1 MRWFAAL
8 LLLATTP
15 AFAQGPVL
23 TLATDTEAR
32 WVPFELTPR
41 NQIRFTLEL
50 DGQPVTAI
58 LDTAVSASTIARAQ
72 ADRMGLATRG
82 ESSAAAIGGRV
93 GIRWADSRSITL
105 GGLHRAGGELAVIEM
120 SENATGGDAAM
131 LVGAD
136 LVAGYA
142 LDIDYPARRFRLL
155 QSGRMPFVG
164 VSAPLKI
171 GTRLSFYITDLL
183 VDGRRVRPMVID
195 TGDGGTVTVSGDA
208 WRALGRPGQLMT
220 STIGYGLAGPAVT
233 DLTILPEL
241 KLGALTARA
250 VALNIERADGYSSMI
265 GVAGRIGSGFL
276 QRYHVL
282 LDPTA
287 GHMVLGPGPDMDVP
301 PMRSTS
307 GLLVEHDGAALIVRH
322 VMKGSPGE
330 ATGWRAGERICS
342 VDGAS
347 PPTGDWPAGAPGRI
361 VRLGLCDGPVRAL
374 TLASFY

>member
-1 MRWFAAL
+1 MRWFATL
-8 LLLATTP
+8 LFLVATP

-32 WVPFELTPR
+32 WVAFELTPR

-50 DGQPVTAI
+50 DGAPVTAI
-58 LDTAVSASTIARAQ
+58 LDTAVSASTLSRAY
-72 ADRMGLATRG
+72 AKRMGFATRG

-93 GIRWADSRSITL
+93 GIEWASSRSITL
-105 GGLHRAGGELAVIEM
+105 GGLHRAGGELAVIDL
-120 SENATGGDAAM
+120 SESATGGDAAM

-136 LVAGYA
+136 LLAGYA
-142 LDIDYPARRFRLL
+142 LEIDYPGRRFRLL
-155 QSGRMPFVG
+155 QSGRMPFTG

-171 GTRLSFYITDLL
+171 GTHLSFYITDML

-208 WRALGRPGQLMT
+208 WRALGAPGQRIT

-241 KLGALTARA
+241 KLGALAARA
-250 VALNIERADGYSSMI
+250 VALNIERADGYSSTI

-276 QRYHVL
+276 QHYHVL
-282 LDPTA
+282 LDPKA
-287 GHMVLGPGPDMDVP
+287 GHMVLGPGPDTDVP
-301 PMRSTS
+301 PVRSTS
-307 GLLVEHDGAALIVRH
+307 GLLVEHDGGALIIRH

-330 ATGWRAGERICS
+330 SAGWRAGERICS